1 MDGRIRIAF
10 NLRRIRAAKRVS
22 QENLAV
28 DAGVDRGTISEIESL
43 KFNPSIDLLDR
54 LAFALEVD
62 ITELLLEPPAGM
74 EWPKPLNAGRKAG
87 K

>member
-28 DAGVDRGTISEIESL
+28 DAGVDRGTISEIEGL

-54 LAFALEVD
+54 LASALEVD
-62 ITELLLEPPAGM
+62 VAELVLAPPSDS
-74 EWPKPLNAGRKAG
+74 EWPKPLKAGRKVG